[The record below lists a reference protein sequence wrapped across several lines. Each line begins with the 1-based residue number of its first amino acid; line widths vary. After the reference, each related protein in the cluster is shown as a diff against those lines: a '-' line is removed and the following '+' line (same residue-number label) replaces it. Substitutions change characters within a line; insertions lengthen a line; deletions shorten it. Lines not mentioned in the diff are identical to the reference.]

1 MAMKSIAEHRRGKQ
15 DASPRVRARHPF
27 LRRLEHVFWFAGA
40 LAAGWFVLASLGI
53 LSFQVTQAHRL
64 EKLESDVASGLGASA
79 PVVALQRGDLLGRIS
94 IPRIGLSAIIA
105 EGDDDATLRHAVG
118 HIPGTAAPW
127 NAGNVAL
134 AGHRDTFF
142 RDLRRVRLDDIIVLQ
157 TLHGTYRYSVE
168 RISIVGPEQIELLQ
182 PSESDLTLV
191 TCFPFHFVGPAPQRY
206 VVQGSRVAI
215 R

>member
-1 MAMKSIAEHRRGKQ
+1 MAMKSIAEHRRGRQ
-15 DASPRVRARHPF
+15 GASPRARARHPF
-27 LRRLEHVFWFAGA
+27 LRRLEHIFWFAGA

-64 EKLESDVASGLGASA
+64 EKLESSSASA
-79 PVVALQRGDLLGRIS
+79 PVAALQRGDLLGRIS

-127 NAGNVAL
+127 NSGNVAL

-157 TLHGTYRYSVE
+157 TLRGTFRYRVE
-168 RISIVGPEQIELLQ
+168 RISIVGPEQIDLLQ

-191 TCFPFHFVGPAPQRY
+191 TCFPFHYVGPAPRRY
-206 VVQGSRVAI
+206 VVQGSRVATH
-215 R
+215 